1 MDDTINLLV
10 ESTSVDEDFNNVAT
24 YRRKQVFC
32 RVRSVTMTEF
42 YNAGQAGLSPA
53 YVFEIFHG
61 DYNGEKLLEFKGQR
75 YAIYRTYHRVQDDTI
90 ELYAEDKAG
99 VTDGDVN

>member
-24 YRRKQVFC
+24 YRRRPVFC

-61 DYNGEKLLEFKGQR
+61 DYNGEKLLEFKKKT